1 MIAFGFLGIETV
13 AVTAFEA
20 HTSRSLRLPSQSIA
34 YVVLLLYFLCLLGQ
48 CLNVSWRDEHLPLIY
63 GGIGDST
70 TNTNEL
76 KNPTS
81 SNLTIIALWAQGQKG
96 LAGFLNGAMIFSVI
110 SAANTSLYVA
120 SRTLYG
126 IARDVP
132 TTNWLGKSLNSF
144 SVVVPKTGV
153 PARALIFSAVAFL
166 WLPFLSLKGGYAVQ
180 YVSHDQ
186 SGRNTTRL
194 TVNQGHR
201 DIPDLCKC
209 QLPDCLGFHILC
221 IFALLHLV
229 RQAHYVLPHL
239 KLY

>member
-20 HTSRSLRLPSQSIA
+20 RTSRSLRLPSQSIA
-34 YVVLLLYFLCLLGQ
+34 YIVLLLYFLCLLGQ
-48 CLNVSWRDEHLPLIY
+48 CLNVSWQNEHLPLIY
-63 GGIGDST
+63 AGIGDGAT
-70 TNTNEL
+70 DTKNL
-76 KNPTS
+76 KDPTS
-81 SNLTIIALWAQGQKG
+81 SSLTILALWAQGEKG

-132 TTNWLGKSLNSF
+132 TTNWLGKFLHSF

-153 PARALIFSAVAFL
+153 PARALVFSAVAFI

-180 YVSHDQ
+180 YVSHDHLG
-186 SGRNTTRL
+186 SDTTKL
-194 TVNQGHR
+194 IVYQGHR
-201 DIPDLCKC
+201 DIPDLCEC

-221 IFALLHLV
+221 VFALLHLV
-229 RQAHYVLPHL
+229 R
-239 KLY
+239 